1 MTWRRSKGAYSA
13 THTKPH
19 QEAWPR
25 LAYTKRRA
33 TKETNS
39 LTNELTHKRSNLKSS
54 IKYMERPTQ
63 RVLLHIYMDLSLSL
77 SLSLL
82 PSLSL
87 ALFSANQSPR
97 HVSSLLSSPL
107 TPSPNLTSVVS
118 LHPRHRC
125 PKEKYLP
132 SALMLLR
139 VLLEGEKVP
148 SEPLTRRELRLAGSC
163 DSQTSLVRVVLQ
175 PPLLPALPI

>member
-82 PSLSL
+82 PSLSRSL
-87 ALFSANQSPR
+87 LSQSVPPACLL
-97 HVSSLLSSPL
+97 SSLLSAHTQPELDISRLP
-107 TPSPNLTSVVS
+107 PSPSS
-118 LHPRHRC
+118 L
-125 PKEKYLP
+125 PKGK
-132 SALMLLR
+132 
-139 VLLEGEKVP
+139 VLA
-148 SEPLTRRELRLAGSC
+148 LRLDVAEG
-163 DSQTSLVRVVLQ
+163 VVGGREGAVG
-175 PPLLPALPI
+175 ALDEEGAEIGRKL